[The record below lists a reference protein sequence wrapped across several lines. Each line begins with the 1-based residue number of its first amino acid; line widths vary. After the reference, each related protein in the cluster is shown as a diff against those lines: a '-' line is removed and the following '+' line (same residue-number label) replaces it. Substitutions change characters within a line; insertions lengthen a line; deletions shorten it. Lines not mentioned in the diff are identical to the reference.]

1 MYMQYVVLF
10 VYLDVCI
17 SISKYCVYDSD
28 RGLNLVGIK
37 IHIKVWIWALVNH
50 ESCRVLAIFTL
61 FWKGHQCIFRGSAV
75 VSAAIPSVSCVMP
88 ALELCSPICAS
99 LPDWHACD

>member
-1 MYMQYVVLF
+1 MLNRATLSQSQVRSNLRDYYVWVYECYLDDRATLSQSQHRSNLRGIYVYVYNYVYVYAKCVVLF
-10 VYLDVCI
+10 VYPDVCI

-50 ESCRVLAIFTL
+50 
-61 FWKGHQCIFRGSAV
+61 
-75 VSAAIPSVSCVMP
+75 
-88 ALELCSPICAS
+88 
-99 LPDWHACD
+99 